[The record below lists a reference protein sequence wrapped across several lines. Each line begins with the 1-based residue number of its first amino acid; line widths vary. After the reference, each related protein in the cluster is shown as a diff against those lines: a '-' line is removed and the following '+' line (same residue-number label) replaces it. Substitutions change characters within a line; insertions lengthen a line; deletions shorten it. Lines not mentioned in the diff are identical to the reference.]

1 VSWRNALVGLTLG
14 GQVLATEEASAQ
26 SGMAGQAASDP
37 NMARVQLGPVA
48 LSPSVALSNFGVDNN
63 VFNTGGPIDPTSDLT
78 ASIGPA
84 VDGWVQLP
92 RVRFSGRTELNYVY
106 FRELS
111 DLRSFNVLAGGRV
124 EVPLNRV
131 TPWAEGSL
139 LNSNARQG
147 FEIDAYASHREDA
160 GRLGVDVRLTP
171 KTSVGVYAGQFRVDY
186 RGDAFENEL
195 VLGQAALALQLNHTA
210 TYQGVGF
217 RYSATPLTTV
227 GLYGE
232 QQQDRFEFA
241 RAKNADSYRVMPSL
255 EFKPFALINGRAA
268 FGYRHVTFT
277 QSGAPDF
284 SGPVGNVDLAYTLLG
299 RTVFSVSAA
308 RDLQASFYSDQN
320 YLIGS
325 LGGAINHR
333 LRGPLE
339 VRGSVSGYRLTYR
352 NRFPGQ
358 TVAELPEENGISI
371 RGELGYQMRRS
382 RVAFYV
388 DGAHRNSTVS
398 VGRGYDRLRY
408 GSSVL
413 YTF

>member
-1 VSWRNALVGLTLG
+1 MTLI
-14 GQVLATEEASAQ
+14 GQVCAVENASAQ
-26 SGMAGQAASDP
+26 SGMAGQPVTNPD
-37 NMARVQLGPVA
+37 MARVHLGP
-48 LSPSVALSNFGVDNN
+48 LSLAPTVALSNFGVDSN
-63 VFNTGGPIDPTSDLT
+63 VFNTGGTVEPTSDLT
-78 ASIGPA
+78 ASVGPA
-84 VDGWVQLP
+84 VDGWVRLP
-92 RVRFSGRTELNYVY
+92 RVRFSGRTELNYTY

-139 LNSNARQG
+139 LDSNARQG
-147 FEIDAYASHREDA
+147 FEIDAYAAHRENA
-160 GRLGVDVRLTP
+160 GRIGVDVRLTP
-171 KTSVGVYAGQFRVDY
+171 KSSVGGYGGQFRVDY
-186 RGDAFENEL
+186 RGDGLESQP

-227 GLYGE
+227 GVYGE

-241 RAKNADSYRVMPSL
+241 RAKNADSYRVMPYL
-255 EFKPFALINGRAA
+255 EFKPFALINGRAS
-268 FGYRHVTFT
+268 FGYRHVTFI

-284 SGPVGNVDLAYTLLG
+284 SGPVGNIDLAYTLLG
-299 RTVFSVSAA
+299 RTVFSVNAA
-308 RDLQASFYSDQN
+308 RDVEASLYNDQN

-325 LGGAINHR
+325 LGGGVNHR

-339 VRGSVSGYRLTYR
+339 VRGYVSGYRLTYR

-358 TVAELPEENGISI
+358 TVAEPPEEKGIAI

-388 DGAHRNSTVS
+388 DGSHRNSTVAF
-398 VGRGYDRLRY
+398 GRGYDRMRY
-408 GSSVL
+408 GSSVF
-413 YTF
+413 YSF

>member
-1 VSWRNALVGLTLG
+1 MTLIGQALAAENAW
-14 GQVLATEEASAQ
+14 AQ
-26 SGMAGQAASDP
+26 SGMSGQPVTNPD
-37 NMARVQLGPVA
+37 MARVHLGP
-48 LSPSVALSNFGVDNN
+48 LSLAPTVALSNFGVDSN
-63 VFNTGGPIDPTSDLT
+63 VFNTGGTVDPTSDLT

-84 VDGWVQLP
+84 VDGWVRLP

-106 FRELS
+106 FKELS

-124 EVPLNRV
+124 EVPLNRL

-171 KTSVGVYAGQFRVDY
+171 KTNVGVYAGQFRVGY
-186 RGDAFENEL
+186 RGDAFENQP
-195 VLGQAALALQLNHTA
+195 VLGQAALALELNHTA

-241 RAKNADSYRVMPSL
+241 RAKNADSYRVMPYL

-268 FGYRHVTFT
+268 LGYRHVTFI

-284 SGPVGNVDLAYTLLG
+284 SGPVGNIDLAYTLLG
-299 RTVFSVSAA
+299 RTVFSVSAS
-308 RDLQASFYSDQN
+308 RDLQSSFYNDQN

-339 VRGSVSGYRLTYR
+339 VRGYVSGYRLTYR

-358 TVAELPEENGISI
+358 TVAEPPGENGISI

-382 RVAFYV
+382 RVTFYV
-388 DGAHRNSTVS
+388 EGSHRNSAVT
-398 VGRGYDRLRY
+398 VGRGYDRTRY
-408 GSSVL
+408 GSSVF
-413 YTF
+413 YAF

>member
-1 VSWRNALVGLTLG
+1 MTLIGQALAAENAW
-14 GQVLATEEASAQ
+14 AQ
-26 SGMAGQAASDP
+26 SGMAGQPVTNPD
-37 NMARVQLGPVA
+37 MARVHLGP
-48 LSPSVALSNFGVDNN
+48 LSLAPTVALSNFGVDNN
-63 VFNTGGPIDPTSDLT
+63 VFNTGGTVDPQSDLT
-78 ASIGPA
+78 ASVGPA
-84 VDGWVQLP
+84 VDLWVRLP

-111 DLRSFNVLAGGRV
+111 DLNSFNVLAGGRV

-131 TPWAEGSL
+131 IPWAEGSL
-139 LNSNARQG
+139 VNSNARQG

-160 GRLGVDVRLTP
+160 GRLGVEVRLTP
-171 KTSVGVYAGQFRVDY
+171 KTSVGVYAGQSRVDY
-186 RGDAFENEL
+186 RGDAFENQP

-210 TYQGVGF
+210 TYQGLAF

-241 RAKNADSYRVMPSL
+241 RAKNADSYRVMPYF

-268 FGYRHVTFT
+268 LGYRHVTFIR
-277 QSGAPDF
+277 SGAPDF
-284 SGPVGNVDLAYTLLG
+284 SGPVGNIDLAYTLLG
-299 RTVFSVSAA
+299 RTVFSVSGA
-308 RDLQASFYSDQN
+308 RDVQASLYSDQN

-325 LGGAINHR
+325 LGGGINHR

-339 VRGSVSGYRLTYR
+339 VRGNVSGYRLTYR

-358 TVAELPEENGISI
+358 TVAVPPGENGISI

-382 RVAFYV
+382 RVTFYV
-388 DGAHRNSTVS
+388 EGSHRNSAVS
-398 VGRGYDRLRY
+398 VGRGYDRIRY
-408 GSSVL
+408 GSSVF
-413 YTF
+413 YAF

>member
-1 VSWRNALVGLTLG
+1 MTLIGQALAAQNAW
-14 GQVLATEEASAQ
+14 AQ
-26 SGMAGQAASDP
+26 SGMAGQPVTNPD
-37 NMARVQLGPVA
+37 MARVHIGPLSLAPTVA
-48 LSPSVALSNFGVDNN
+48 LANFGVDTN
-63 VFNTGGPIDPTSDLT
+63 VFNTGGTVDPTSDLI
-78 ASIGPA
+78 ASLGPA
-84 VDGWVQLP
+84 VDGWVRLP

-124 EVPLNRV
+124 EVPLNRL
-131 TPWAEGSL
+131 TPWAEGSV

-147 FEIDAYASHREDA
+147 FEIDAYAAHREDA
-160 GRLGVDVRLTP
+160 GRIGVDVRLTSR
-171 KTSVGVYAGQFRVDY
+171 TSVGGYAGQFRIDY
-186 RGDAFENEL
+186 RGDAFESEP
-195 VLGQAALALQLNHTA
+195 VLGQAALALELNHTA

-227 GLYGE
+227 GFYGE

-241 RAKNADSYRVMPSL
+241 RAKNADSYRIMPYV

-268 FGYRHVTFT
+268 FGYRNVTFI

-284 SGPVGNVDLAYTLLG
+284 SGPVGNIDLAYTLLG

-308 RDLQASFYSDQN
+308 RDLQSSFYSDQN

-325 LGGAINHR
+325 LGGGINHR
-333 LRGPLE
+333 LRGALD
-339 VRGSVSGYRLTYR
+339 VRGYVSGYRLTYR
-352 NRFPGQ
+352 NRFLGQ
-358 TVAELPEENGISI
+358 TVAAPLGESENGISI

-382 RVAFYV
+382 RVTFYV
-388 DGAHRNSTVS
+388 EGGHRNSTVS

-408 GSSVL
+408 GSTVF

>member
-1 VSWRNALVGLTLG
+1 MTLIGQALAAENSW
-14 GQVLATEEASAQ
+14 AQ
-26 SGMAGQAASDP
+26 SVMAGQPVTNPD
-37 NMARVQLGPVA
+37 MARVHLGP
-48 LSPSVALSNFGVDNN
+48 LSLAPMVALSNFGVDNN
-63 VFNTGGPIDPTSDLT
+63 VFNTGGTVDPKSDLT
-78 ASIGPA
+78 ASVGPA
-84 VDGWVQLP
+84 VDGWVRLP
-92 RVRFSGRTELNYVY
+92 RLRLSGRTELNYVY

-111 DLRSFNVLAGGRV
+111 DLNSLNVLAGGRV

-139 LNSNARQG
+139 QNSNARQG
-147 FEIDAYASHREDA
+147 FEIDAYASYREDA

-171 KTSVGVYAGQFRVDY
+171 RTNVIVYAGQRRVDY
-186 RGDAFENEL
+186 RGDAFENQP

-241 RAKNADSYRVMPSL
+241 RAKNADSYRVMPYL
-255 EFKPFALINGRAA
+255 EFKPFALINGRAS
-268 FGYRHVTFT
+268 FGYRNVTFIR
-277 QSGAPDF
+277 SGAPDF
-284 SGPVGNVDLAYTLLG
+284 SGPVGTIDLSYTLLG
-299 RTVFSVSAA
+299 RTVFSISAR
-308 RDLQASFYSDQN
+308 RDLDFSFYDDQN

-325 LGGAINHR
+325 LAGGINHR
-333 LRGPLE
+333 LSGAWE
-339 VRGSVSGYRLTYR
+339 IRGSVEGYRLTYR

-358 TVAELPEENGISI
+358 TVPPEESGISV
-371 RGELGYQMRRS
+371 RGEVGYQMRRS
-382 RVAFYV
+382 RVSFYV
-388 DGAHRNSTVS
+388 DGSHRNSAVS
-398 VGRGYDRLRY
+398 VGRGYDRIRY